1 MATGQTRVTSRL
13 LGSRMNAPHLLAL
26 QRGDPAAWDAAF
38 DWLWPT
44 AFEVAR
50 LKLQPFLPGDVED
63 VAIEVMEELVEK
75 VRQVKEVQE
84 LKPLTAS
91 IAHNRAVSR
100 LREHFAAKRGSGRT
114 ESLDE
119 MQSEDSGNCEPF
131 GESSVLESL
140 DQAELAALLSQLVAQ
155 LKPEQRAIMVDFHL
169 HGLSYEQI
177 SKKHGMPEGTI
188 GVYLKRGLESI
199 RRVAE
204 RHPGLLKELATI
216 LRCLL

>member
-1 MATGQTRVTSRL
+1 V
-13 LGSRMNAPHLLAL
+13 
-26 QRGDPAAWDAAF
+26 
-38 DWLWPT
+38 
-44 AFEVAR
+44 VR
-50 LKLQPFLPGDVED
+50 LKLQPFLPGDIED

-75 VRQVKEVQE
+75 VRQIKQVQE
-84 LKPLTAS
+84 LKPLAAS

-114 ESLDE
+114 ESLE
-119 MQSEDSGNCEPF
+119 AMQNEDSASCDPSGEP
-131 GESSVLESL
+131 SALESL
-140 DQAELAALLSQLVAQ
+140 DQAELTALLGQLLAQ

-177 SKKHGMPEGTI
+177 SKKHGVPEGTI

-199 RRVAE
+199 RRLTE
-204 RHPGLLKELATI
+204 RHPGLLKELAVF

>member
-1 MATGQTRVTSRL
+1 
-13 LGSRMNAPHLLAL
+13 MNAPDLQAL
-26 QRGDPAAWDAAF
+26 QRADAAAWDAAF

-44 AFEVAR
+44 AFEVVR
-50 LKLQPFLPGDVED
+50 LKLQPFLPGDIED

-75 VRQVKEVQE
+75 VRQVKQVQE

-100 LREHFAAKRGSGRT
+100 LREHFAAKRGSGKT
-114 ESLDE
+114 ESLE
-119 MQSEDSGNCEPF
+119 AMQNEDSAPCDP
-131 GESSVLESL
+131 SRDPSALESL
-140 DQAELAALLSQLVAQ
+140 DQAELAVLLGQLLAQ
-155 LKPEQRAIMVDFHL
+155 LKPKQRAIMVDFHL

-177 SKKHGMPEGTI
+177 SKKHRVPEGTI

-199 RRVAE
+199 RRLTE
-204 RHPGLLKELATI
+204 RHPRLLKELAAF

>member
-1 MATGQTRVTSRL
+1 
-13 LGSRMNAPHLLAL
+13 MNAPDLHAL
-26 QRGDPAAWDAAF
+26 QRGDSAAWDVAF

-44 AFEVAR
+44 AFEVVQ
-50 LKLQPFLPGDVED
+50 LKLQPFLPGDIED
-63 VAIEVMEELVEK
+63 VAIEVLEQLVEK
-75 VRQVKEVQE
+75 VRQVKQVHE

-114 ESLDE
+114 ESLE
-119 MQSEDSGNCEPF
+119 AMQNEDSAPCDPP
-131 GESSVLESL
+131 GELSALESL
-140 DQAELAALLSQLVAQ
+140 DQAELAALLGQLLGQ

-177 SKKHGMPEGTI
+177 SQKHRVPEGTI

-199 RRVAE
+199 RRLTE
-204 RHPGLLKELATI
+204 RHLRLLKELAAF

>member
-1 MATGQTRVTSRL
+1 LAIGQTRLTSRL
-13 LGSRMNAPHLLAL
+13 LGYSMNAPNLLAL
-26 QRGDPAAWDAAF
+26 ERGDSAAWDAAF

-44 AFEVAR
+44 SFEVAR
-50 LKLQPFLPGDVED
+50 LKLQPFLPGDIED
-63 VAIEVMEELVEK
+63 VAIEAMEELVEK

-114 ESLDE
+114 ESLAA
-119 MQSEDSGNCEPF
+119 MQNEDSGNSEPS
-131 GESSVLESL
+131 GESSALESL
-140 DQAELAALLSQLVAQ
+140 GQAELAGLLGELLAHLQ
-155 LKPEQRAIMVDFHL
+155 PEQRAIMVDFHL

-177 SKKHGMPEGTI
+177 SKKHGTPEGTI

-199 RRVAE
+199 RRLTE
-204 RHPGLLKELATI
+204 RHPRLLKELAAF